1 MEPWRDRRPFS
12 SSEPETRNVSV
23 SSSSEREDAFAAFV
37 AAVRDSLLR
46 AAFVLLGTR
55 EEAEDAVQLTLLRT
69 LRHWARV
76 QQAPEAYSRVVL
88 LSICRE
94 RWRHRTRHPEAAGPV
109 PEECSPAVV
118 TSFTDAV
125 ERRLVLVR
133 ALRRLS
139 VVQREVLVCRYLL
152 DATVAQ
158 TATALGIAE
167 GTVKS
172 AANRGLEQL
181 RGLLSGDDG
190 EDGETKEVCHV
201 HRRG

>member
-1 MEPWRDRRPFS
+1 
-12 SSEPETRNVSV
+12 V
-23 SSSSEREDAFAAFV
+23 SSSREREDAFTAFV
-37 AAVRDSLLR
+37 ATARDSLLR
-46 AAFVLLGTR
+46 AAFALLGTR

-76 QQAPEAYSRVVL
+76 QDAPGAYSHVVL

-94 RWRHRTRHPEAAGPV
+94 RWRHRARHPETLGPL
-109 PEECSPAVV
+109 PEECSPARL
-118 TSFTDAV
+118 TSFADAV
-125 ERRLVLVR
+125 DRRLVLVG
-133 ALRRLS
+133 ALRRLP

-158 TATALGIAE
+158 TATILGIAE

-181 RGLLSGDDG
+181 RGLLSGQDG
-190 EDGETKEVCHV
+190 KKEDAPCPP
-201 HRRG
+201 

>member
-1 MEPWRDRRPFS
+1 MEPSRDPRPFN

-23 SSSSEREDAFAAFV
+23 NSSREREDAFTAFV
-37 AAVRDSLLR
+37 AAARDSLLR
-46 AAFVLLGTR
+46 AALVLLGTR

-76 QQAPEAYSRVVL
+76 QDAPEAYSRVVL

-94 RWRHRTRHPEAAGPV
+94 RWRHRVRHPEAPGLL
-109 PEECSPAVV
+109 PEVCSPAVV
-118 TSFTDAV
+118 TPFTDAV

-133 ALRRLS
+133 ALRRLP

-152 DATVAQ
+152 DATVAE
-158 TATALGIAE
+158 TSAALGIAE

-181 RGLLSGDDG
+181 RGLLSSEDSDG
-190 EDGETKEVCHV
+190 EKEEVCHV

>member
-1 MEPWRDRRPFS
+1 MS
-12 SSEPETRNVSV
+12 SSR
-23 SSSSEREDAFAAFV
+23 EREDAFTAFV
-37 AAVRDSLLR
+37 AAARDSLLR

-76 QQAPEAYSRVVL
+76 QDAPEAYSRVVL
-88 LSICRE
+88 VSICRD
-94 RWRHRTRHPEAAGPV
+94 RWRHDARHPEAPGPV

-118 TSFTDAV
+118 TSFAEAV

-133 ALRRLS
+133 ALRRLP

-152 DATVAQ
+152 DATVAE
-158 TATALGIAE
+158 TSVAVGVAE

-172 AANRGLEQL
+172 AASRGLEQL
-181 RGLLSGDDG
+181 RGLLSDEDSG
-190 EDGETKEVCHV
+190 EGEKEEVCRV
-201 HRRG
+201 RRRR